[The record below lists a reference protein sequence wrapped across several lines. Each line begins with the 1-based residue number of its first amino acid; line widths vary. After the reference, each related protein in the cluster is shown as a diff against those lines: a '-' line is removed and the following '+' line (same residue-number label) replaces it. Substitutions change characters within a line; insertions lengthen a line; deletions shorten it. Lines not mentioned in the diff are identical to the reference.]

1 MLAPPPDRLPGLEG
15 GNGSSSEVPPA
26 KRFLLRL
33 LLVSLLSVGFA
44 VGFEIV
50 ARVFFHKRLE
60 IHYDERNLT
69 YRYDALLGW
78 FPRENSRGVYEGGVR
93 IRVVHNSRG
102 FRDSEHL
109 QSGRPRIAFVGDSY
123 VWGYDVEVEDR
134 FTDRLRPLMPGWEVV
149 NLGVSGYGTGQELLL
164 LEEHFDDYRPK
175 IVFLVYQQ
183 YDNVDNMSN
192 QFYGYYRPYFE
203 IERSR
208 PVLRGVPVPKSI
220 RYYQAEY
227 PSAFSRSYMVRA
239 LAVVYFGLVHPPLIE
254 VADPTLPLLQ
264 EIRAFVSARGATL
277 VIGLESNDERV
288 RTFCAQ
294 QGVRCLDLGN
304 SLRFPGHGRH
314 WTPEGHAW
322 VAARIHDYLRS
333 EVGAGRD
340 DEKGP
345 H

>member
-1 MLAPPPDRLPGLEG
+1 MLAPPPDGVPALEG
-15 GNGSSSEVPPA
+15 VNGSSSEATPT

-44 VGFEIV
+44 MAFEIL
-50 ARVFFHKRLE
+50 ARVLFHKPLE
-60 IHYDERNLT
+60 IQYDERNLM

-78 FPRENSRGVYEGGVR
+78 FPRASSSGFYQGSVR
-93 IRVVHNSRG
+93 IRVLHNSKG
-102 FRDSEHL
+102 FRDSEHPP
-109 QSGRPRIAFVGDSY
+109 GVRPKIVFVGDSY
-123 VWGYDVEVEDR
+123 VWGYDVEAEDR
-134 FTDRLRPLMPGWEVV
+134 FTDRLRPLLPGWEVV

-164 LEEHFDDYRPK
+164 LEAHFDDYRPK

-203 IERSR
+203 IVNGR
-208 PVLRGVPVPKSI
+208 PALRGVPVPKSI
-220 RYYQAEY
+220 RYYHAEY

-264 EIRAFVSARGATL
+264 EIRDFVSARGATL

-288 RTFCAQ
+288 RTFCERQA
-294 QGVRCLDLGN
+294 VRCLDLAN
-304 SLRFPGHGRH
+304 TMRFPSHGRH
-314 WTPEGHAW
+314 WTREGHAW
-322 VAARIHDYLRS
+322 VAARIHDYLRN
-333 EVGAGRD
+333 EARTGRD
-340 DEKGP
+340 GQ
-345 H
+345 